1 MSSMYIPNLLTWGFR
16 IYFYLLIILSF
27 NMASAIG
34 FLLALSGFLV
44 MEYFCEELTNDYE
57 LSRCNEL
64 FDKHNST
71 PYNLILN

>member
-1 MSSMYIPNLLTWGFR
+1 MSLIYTPNLLTWGLR

-44 MEYFCEELTNDYE
+44 MEAFCEELRNDYE
-57 LSRCNEL
+57 STRRNEL
-64 FDKHNST
+64 FDKHSST